1 MKRFLAACA
10 VLMLIAS
17 SAAFAGEKKENFPL
31 PDNEISVSYGVL
43 SAQSLLFTLAG
54 ALGTA
59 FALGA
64 VKPEIKP
71 YGNFIVEYQHAANTL
86 FSWGGTLY
94 CEPYSLAFS
103 QYAGK
108 DEAGNSIY
116 KPANAKPTYFVGL
129 MPSCKTYWFNREHF
143 GMYSH
148 FGLGVMAAISSA
160 TTTTEEAEDGSV
172 KEVYV
177 PAKTQFIPAI
187 QLGLLCADFGG
198 EKVRGFLEVGVGTEG
213 VLQAGVKY
221 AF

>member
-1 MKRFLAACA
+1 M
-10 VLMLIAS
+10 MLLAS
-17 SAAFAGEKKENFPL
+17 SAAFAREKKENFPL
-31 PDNEISVSYGVL
+31 PENEVSVSYGFA
-43 SAQSLLFTLAG
+43 SAQSILASFVG
-54 ALGTA
+54 VLGTA

-64 VKPEIKP
+64 VRPEIKP
-71 YGNFIVEYQHAANTL
+71 YGNFILEYQHASNTL

-94 CEPYSLAFS
+94 CEPYTLAFS

-116 KPANAKPTYFVGL
+116 EPADGKPTYFVGV

-177 PAKTQFIPAI
+177 PSKAQILPAI

-198 EKVRGFLEVGVGTEG
+198 EKVRGFLEVGFGTEG
-213 VLQAGVKY
+213 LLQAGIKY